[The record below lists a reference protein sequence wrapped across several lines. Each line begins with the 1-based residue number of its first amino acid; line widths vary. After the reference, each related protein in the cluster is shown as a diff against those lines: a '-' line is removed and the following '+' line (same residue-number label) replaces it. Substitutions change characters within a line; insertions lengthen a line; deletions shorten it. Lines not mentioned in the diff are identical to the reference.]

1 MGNKKKAITTTMA
14 IALVVALVVGLVL
27 GYLVSMLTAPPA
39 AATITETVASTK
51 TLATTVFQ
59 TTTVGAPGVSTV
71 TVFQT
76 STVTAP
82 TGLPKEILIGG
93 LLPLTGPLASF
104 GENDKAAVEIAVE
117 EINAFLK
124 DLGIPSTVKFIVEDS
139 EVKPA
144 VALEKLTSLNAKGV
158 KFIIGPM
165 ASSEVKHIKG
175 YADAN
180 KILILS
186 QSSTAP
192 ELAVEDDF
200 IFRLCPTD
208 LAQGPAIARAIY
220 DSGVR
225 SIVAVWR
232 GDPWGDGLYKAAADK
247 FKQLGGEV
255 AAEIR
260 YDPEAKEF
268 SAEVST
274 LASKVNEL
282 VNKYGADK
290 VGVLDI
296 AFEEAAILLKQASE
310 YDILGKVKWF
320 GSDGTALSEDIR
332 KDPTSAGFS
341 VKTKFLNTIFAP
353 TKSKRYLDLR
363 DKVMSKV
370 GREPETYAYNSY
382 DAAWL
387 IALSI
392 LCVGKYDAEAVKKV
406 LPTIARGFFGASGL
420 TTLDKAGDRAPT
432 DYELWAIV
440 EEAGA
445 YKWKHVATY
454 NFATDSITWH

>member
-1 MGNKKKAITTTMA
+1 MGIKKKAITTTMA
-14 IALVVALVVGLVL
+14 VALVVALVVGLAL
-27 GYLVSMLTAPPA
+27 GYLVSMITAPPA
-39 AATITETVASTK
+39 AATVTETVVSTK

-59 TTTVGAPGVSTV
+59 TTTIPATGVFTV
-71 TVFQT
+71 TVTTQ
-76 STVTAP
+76 VTGIP
-82 TGLPKEILIGG
+82 TGLPKEILIGA
-93 LLPLTGPLASF
+93 LLPMTGPLASF
-104 GENDKAAVEIAVE
+104 GENDKAAIEVAIE

-124 DLGIPSTVKFIVEDS
+124 DLGIPSTVKLLVEDS

-180 KILILS
+180 KILIIS

-192 ELAVEDDF
+192 ELAIEDDF

-220 DSGVR
+220 DSGIR

-232 GDPWGDGLYKAAADK
+232 GDPWGDGLYKAAADR

-260 YDPEAKEF
+260 YDPDAKEF

-274 LASKVNEL
+274 LASKVSEL

-310 YDILGKVKWF
+310 YDVLGKVKWF

-332 KDPTSAGFS
+332 KDPTSASFS

-363 DKVMSKV
+363 DKIISKV

-387 IALSI
+387 IALSL
-392 LCVGKYDAEAVKKV
+392 LCVGKYDSEAVKKV
-406 LPTIARGFFGASGL
+406 LPTIANGFFGASGL
-420 TTLDKAGDRAPT
+420 TTLDKAGDRVPT
-432 DYELWAIV
+432 NYKLWAIV
-440 EEAGA
+440 EEAGK
-445 YKWKHVATY
+445 YQWKHVATY
-454 NFATDSITWH
+454 NFVTDSITWH

>member
-27 GYLVSMLTAPPA
+27 GYL
-39 AATITETVASTK
+39 ASI
-51 TLATTVFQ
+51 FI
-59 TTTVGAPGVSTV
+59 
-71 TVFQT
+71 
-76 STVTAP
+76 AP
-82 TGLPKEILIGG
+82 TAIIGGPAGLPKEILIGG

-165 ASSEVKHIKG
+165 ASSEVKHIKA

-192 ELAVEDDF
+192 ELAIEDDF

-454 NFATDSITWH
+454 SFATDSITWH